1 MAEEIGGGGG
11 HRRERDGDHRAR
23 ARPAES
29 SAKGAEKTREG
40 RRGGDRI
47 ESQRGLEGDA
57 ADGRVER
64 GAIGV
69 AAPPRHRVALSK
81 RDGTRVV
88 VAAGV
93 RTRAVSARG
102 YELRGALEG
111 DASQVRGVRVRGVH
125 LARQV
130 ELMAHLGEATHAARV
145 FGGGPGGCGRGRAGD
160 GDARGER
167 AAAAPDARV
176 IEGLALLQVASILPR
191 DAQAVVLLRRF
202 GRVVVVAVG
211 GAPLVRGDQSR
222 ERARGGPRARARGHP
237 QRGVSARQTLRD
249 EVSE

>member
-1 MAEEIGGGGG
+1 MTHGNCIFRQRNSPTHRVGSGRSWSRCDSWGRVSTSTAASARGRRRLAEAGG

-69 AAPPRHRVALSK
+69 AAPRAARVALSK
-81 RDGTRVV
+81 RDGARVV

-93 RTRAVSARG
+93 RTRAVSAR
-102 YELRGALEG
+102 
-111 DASQVRGVRVRGVH
+111 VRAPGR
-125 LARQV
+125 AR
-130 ELMAHLGEATHAARV
+130 
-145 FGGGPGGCGRGRAGD
+145 RGRIAGPRRPRARGPSRASGRTD
-160 GDARGER
+160 GTSRGGDARR
-167 AAAAPDARV
+167 PCFWWRT
-176 IEGLALLQVASILPR
+176 
-191 DAQAVVLLRRF
+191 RRM
-202 GRVVVVAVG
+202 RT
-211 GAPLVRGDQSR
+211 RTR
-222 ERARGGPRARARGHP
+222 R
-237 QRGVSARQTLRD
+237 
-249 EVSE
+249 